1 MKGLIILFGESFR
14 LGGQH
19 ARNRGDDNSYN
30 GQIEAS
36 KSQIMFIEKLEKNM
50 EIRVFIVSYKT
61 KFREDIKNIFSKYLI
76 KSKFFDELKGQTNLI
91 NYALRRIKMNKYDFI
106 KFMRID
112 IFLKKRYLDIF
123 NPFWDKI
130 MFPSICF
137 SPHNIVK
144 DKDNLYPRVSDIIMF
159 TPKKY
164 YFIFKNYNFELNHFS
179 WKNLVKDFNIKKED
193 IDTMLYTYHDSDSAK
208 DYNPIYQIVNRKI
221 NKEWKTRILFD
232 KHEYY

>member
-19 ARNRGDDNSYN
+19 TRNRGDDKSYN

-36 KSQIMFIEKLEKNM
+36 KSQLRFIENLAEYMKIN
-50 EIRVFIVSYKT
+50 IFIVSYNT
-61 KFREDIKNIFSKYLI
+61 KFKSILLDIFSKYTI
-76 KSKFFDELKGQTNLI
+76 KSKFFDNLKGQNKLI
-91 NYALRRIKMNKYDFI
+91 NYALKRINIDDYNFI
-106 KFMRID
+106 NFMRID
-112 IFLKKRYLDIF
+112 IFLKERYLDIF
-123 NPFWDKI
+123 NPHWKKI

-137 SPHNIVK
+137 SPYNIDI
-144 DKDNLYPRVSDIIMF
+144 DKQNLYPRVSDIIMF

-208 DYNPIYQIVNRKI
+208 DYNPIYRIVNRKI
-221 NKEWKTRILFD
+221 NKEWNTRILFD